1 MKDPCPFEPLEAN
14 ARLLM
19 AGVAG
24 GRRGRRIGGVEFAEA
39 EVSLPAFVTVMVP
52 ALEVLER

>member
-1 MKDPCPFEPLEAN
+1 MKDSCPFEPLEAN

-39 EVSLPAFVTVMVP
+39 EVSLLAFVMP
-52 ALEVLER
+52 ALEVSEG